1 MRFLSHAALGA
12 SVLLLTACGHLAGQG
27 LGAGTSLQPRSG
39 SATSGQANF
48 RQQGDRV
55 LVRVEVSGLTPGQE
69 HGLHIHDKG
78 DCSAPDAMSA
88 GGHFNPTGKP
98 HGPQN
103 ADHHGGDLPAL
114 KADASGKARAE
125 FSVTGVTVAPGPA
138 NAGET
143 DLVRVRLGPSVF
155 SSAPRSGAPNRLR
168 GSPSMSVVRA
178 VTTPWL

>member
-88 GGHFNPTGKP
+88 GGHFST
-98 HGPQN
+98 
-103 ADHHGGDLPAL
+103 PAL
-114 KADASGKARAE
+114 A
-125 FSVTGVTVAPGPA
+125 
-138 NAGET
+138 
-143 DLVRVRLGPSVF
+143 
-155 SSAPRSGAPNRLR
+155 
-168 GSPSMSVVRA
+168 
-178 VTTPWL
+178 

>member
-114 KADASGKARAE
+114 KADASGKARTE
-125 FSVTGVTVAPGPA
+125 YSVTGVTVAPGPTSIV
-138 NAGET
+138 GRS
-143 DLVRVRLGPSVF
+143 LVVHKDADDYKTQPTGN
-155 SSAPRSGAPNRLR
+155 SGARIAC
-168 GSPSMSVVRA
+168 GVIAAS
-178 VTTPWL
+178 

>member
-78 DCSAPDAMSA
+78 DCGDNGNAAA
-88 GGHFNPTGKP
+88 GHFNPLGNP
-98 HGPQN
+98 HGKYDSTQ
-103 ADHHGGDLPAL
+103 HHMGDLPSL
-114 KADASGKARAE
+114 KADSNGVATVNVQSADITLLAGPGNVIGRA
-125 FSVTGVTVAPGPA
+125 VIVHAQPDDYTTQPTG
-138 NAGET
+138 NAGA
-143 DLVRVRLGPSVF
+143 RI
-155 SSAPRSGAPNRLR
+155 AC
-168 GSPSMSVVRA
+168 A
-178 VTTPWL
+178 VISRD